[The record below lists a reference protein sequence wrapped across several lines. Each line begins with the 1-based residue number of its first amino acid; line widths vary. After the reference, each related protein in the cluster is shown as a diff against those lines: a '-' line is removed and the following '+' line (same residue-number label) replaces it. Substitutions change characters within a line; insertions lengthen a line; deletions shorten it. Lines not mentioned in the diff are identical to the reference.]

1 MHRPMR
7 RSSLHVLLNGICCW
21 DFVNYRRSLIR
32 AMLQAGH
39 RVTVVAAADGHE
51 EALRACGATVVC
63 RPFKRASL
71 NPLHDLGLAFGYLA
85 AFRRL
90 SPDVV
95 VSFGIKPVIYGG
107 IAAALARIR
116 HAAVVTG
123 LGSAFVTD
131 GWLRRLA
138 GALYRLGLASAERVF
153 FLNADDRQ
161 YFFQQALVEPAKTAL
176 LPGEGID
183 TQHFSLQEWPTGAPC
198 FLFVGRLI
206 GDKGVREFV
215 AAAHAVR
222 ESLPQARFRLL
233 GKIDADNPSGVPE
246 HEVRAWAAAGVVSY
260 LGAHEDV
267 RPFIAD
273 SHVVVLPSYREG
285 VPRALLEAAA
295 CGRPVLASDVAGC
308 REVVVAGETGWLC
321 APRSV
326 AALAAAMLAAAGR
339 PPAELAAMGRKGRDH
354 VERRFADAQV
364 CAAYLGFLDG
374 EAAAPDR

>member
-1 MHRPMR
+1 MR
-7 RSSLHVLLNGICCW
+7 KSSLHILLNGICCW

-32 AMLQAGH
+32 VLVQAGH
-39 RVTVVAAADGHE
+39 SVTIVAAADGHE
-51 EALRACGATVVC
+51 ATLRASGANVVC
-63 RPFKRASL
+63 QPFNRGSL
-71 NPLHDLGLAFGYLA
+71 NPLHDLGLAFGYLV
-85 AFRRL
+85 AFRKL
-90 SPDVV
+90 SPDVI
-95 VSFGIKPVIYGG
+95 VSFGIKPVIYGS
-107 IAAALARIR
+107 IAATLLRIR
-116 HAAVVTG
+116 HAAVITG
-123 LGSAFVTD
+123 LGSAFATA

-138 GALYRLGLASAERVF
+138 GMLYRLGLASAERVF
-153 FLNADDRQ
+153 FLNADDQQ
-161 YFFQQALVEPAKTAL
+161 YFLQHTVVPSAKTAL

-183 TQHFSLQEWPTGAPC
+183 THHFSLQEWPSGTPC

-215 AAAHAVR
+215 EAARTVR
-222 ESLPQARFRLL
+222 ESLPQARFQLL

-246 HEVRAWAAAGVVSY
+246 CEVRTWAASGAVSY

-267 RPFIAD
+267 RPFIAA

-295 CGRPVLASDVAGC
+295 CGRPVLATDVAGC

-321 APRSV
+321 APRSAV
-326 AALAAAMLAAAGR
+326 ALAEAMLAAAGR

-364 CAAYLGFLDG
+364 CAAYLSFLDG
-374 EAAAPDR
+374 AVGGSGR